1 MPGGDPFRR
10 VSQSDAAAMPART
23 RRPIDDRAAHRD
35 GILRVHHVGGCVMDA
50 RQYEAHAAHE
60 DVHWW
65 FLARRTIL
73 LDIITHL
80 LAGEKGRPLVVDVG
94 CGTGGTV
101 AALAGHYDVLGVE
114 PAAEAVAIA
123 RRRHPGCAFVE
134 GTAPEAVA
142 ARIAEAR
149 VVLLTDVLEHVADDA
164 GLLGSLVSG
173 CRPDTWFVVTVPADM
188 RLWSGHDEVLGHFR
202 RYDPRGFAALWRS
215 LPVACHLLAP
225 FNTRLAPR
233 GRFVRRVRPPR
244 GTAQRAPL
252 PGVRRRVGAT
262 RAVARSRRHQ
272 RRPQRCEPDRGAAP
286 RAGGGR
292 RDRGR
297 GRAGA
302 R

>member
-1 MPGGDPFRR
+1 
-10 VSQSDAAAMPART
+10 
-23 RRPIDDRAAHRD
+23 
-35 GILRVHHVGGCVMDA
+35 MDA

-73 LDIITHL
+73 RDIITHL

-101 AALAGHYDVLGVE
+101 AALAGRYDVLGVE

-134 GTAPEAVA
+134 GTAPQAVA
-142 ARIAEAR
+142 ARMAEAR

-164 GLLGSLVSG
+164 GLLESLVRG

-215 LPVACHLLAP
+215 LPVACHLLSP
-225 FNTRLAPR
+225 FNTRLAPLV
-233 GRFVRRVRPPR
+233 RFVRRFRPPGFR
-244 GTAQRAPL
+244 
-252 PGVRRRVGAT
+252 
-262 RAVARSRRHQ
+262 
-272 RRPQRCEPDRGAAP
+272 RGAAGTDLVLP
-286 RAGGGR
+286 AAPLNALLYRVFAGESARLVRSLGRGDVSGGRSGVSLIAVLRRVPEATAVTGGGDAPAFDDPAL
-292 RDRGR
+292 DRQ
-297 GRAGA
+297 ASHA

>member
-1 MPGGDPFRR
+1 
-10 VSQSDAAAMPART
+10 
-23 RRPIDDRAAHRD
+23 
-35 GILRVHHVGGCVMDA
+35 MDA
-50 RQYEAHAAHE
+50 RQYEAHAAYE

-225 FNTRLAPR
+225 FNTRLAPLV
-233 GRFVRRVRPPR
+233 RFVRRFRPPGFR
-244 GTAQRAPL
+244 GGAAGTDLMLPAAPLNALLYRVFAGESARLVRSLGRGDISGGRSGVSLIAVLRRAPE
-252 PGVRRRVGAT
+252 AA
-262 RAVARSRRHQ
+262 AVT
-272 RRPQRCEPDRGAAP
+272 
-286 RAGGGR
+286 GGGDAPALDDHTL
-292 RDRGR
+292 DRQ
-297 GRAGA
+297 ASHA